1 MNTQLNIFSTE
12 NEILTFLTKCIK
24 LRTIM
29 LSQANQVQREIA
41 AISQVYQDAK
51 GIERE
56 D

>member
-29 LSQANQVQREIA
+29 PSETKMQREIA